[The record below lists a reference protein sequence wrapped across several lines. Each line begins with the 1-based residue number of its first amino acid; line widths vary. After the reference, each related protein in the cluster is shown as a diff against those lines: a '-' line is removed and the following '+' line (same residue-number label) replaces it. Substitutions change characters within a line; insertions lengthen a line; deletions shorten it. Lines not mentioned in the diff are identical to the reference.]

1 MLQYI
6 YIYIY
11 FFILGSNHSVLIVG
25 TKDVLLSIELSD
37 RSKKTQ
43 IQVKNVMSI
52 GFSSD
57 TNLIY
62 WSNKKEINQLSLQ
75 TGVNEVIP
83 FYYNDVNS
91 LPFPEGLAVDWIS
104 QKLYWADATRDAI
117 YVGDLRNGR
126 NVQIIEGNLG
136 SPKAI
141 AVSPTTG

>member
-1 MLQYI
+1 
-6 YIYIY
+6 
-11 FFILGSNHSVLIVG
+11 
-25 TKDVLLSIELSD
+25 
-37 RSKKTQ
+37 
-43 IQVKNVMSI
+43 MSI

-57 TNLIY
+57 PNLIY
-62 WSNKKEINQLSLQ
+62 WSNKKAMNQLSLQ
-75 TGVNEVIP
+75 TGVNEVMP

-104 QKLYWADATRDAI
+104 HKLYWTDATRDAI

-141 AVSPTTG
+141 AVSPRTG

>member
-1 MLQYI
+1 MLIKVALI
-6 YIYIY
+6 YI

-25 TKDVLLSIELSD
+25 TKDVLLSIDLSD
-37 RSKKTQ
+37 TSKKTQ
-43 IQVKNVMSI
+43 IQVKNVMSV

-62 WSNKKEINQLSLQ
+62 WSNKKEINKLSLQ
-75 TGVNEVIP
+75 TNLNEVMP
-83 FYYNDVNS
+83 FYYCDFNS
-91 LPFPEGLAVDWIS
+91 LQFPEGLAVDWIS
-104 QKLYWADATRDAI
+104 NKLYWTDATRDAI
-117 YVGDLRNGR
+117 YVGDLRNCR